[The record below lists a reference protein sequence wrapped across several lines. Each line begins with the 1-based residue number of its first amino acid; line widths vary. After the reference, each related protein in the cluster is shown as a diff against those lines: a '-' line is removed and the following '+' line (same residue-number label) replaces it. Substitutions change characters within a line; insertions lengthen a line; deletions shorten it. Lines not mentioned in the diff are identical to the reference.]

1 MNSLRLTTITL
12 TTLALVSCS
21 TFSQQK
27 ADEQPATP
35 KETTKQATTATAT
48 PTATVT
54 PTAEQQATAAAT
66 LQESVVAEVVATED
80 TLSLPTTAPT
90 YQSTSTTSAIPG
102 RSGLRMGRF
111 APPEEAASSSE
122 NAAPTPNAAELR
134 GLRSPALPK
143 NLPLDINGQSKSN

>member
-1 MNSLRLTTITL
+1 MNSLSLTTITL

-35 KETTKQATTATAT
+35 KETTKQATTAT
-48 PTATVT
+48 VT

-66 LQESVVAEVVATED
+66 LQESVTEVVATGD
-80 TLSLPTTAPT
+80 TLSLPTAAPT
-90 YQSTSTTSAIPG
+90 YQSTSAIPG

>member
-35 KETTKQATTATAT
+35 KETTKQATTAT
-48 PTATVT
+48 VT

-66 LQESVVAEVVATED
+66 LQESVVAEVVATEN
-80 TLSLPTTAPT
+80 TLSLPTTAST

>member
-1 MNSLRLTTITL
+1 MNSLRLTAITL
-12 TTLALVSCS
+12 TTLALASCS
-21 TFSQQK
+21 TFTQQK
-27 ADEQPATP
+27 ADEQPAMP
-35 KETTKQATTATAT
+35 KETAKQAAKQEQEATA
-48 PTATVT
+48 AVT
-54 PTAEQQATAAAT
+54 PTAEQQATAEAT
-66 LQESVVAEVVATED
+66 LQESVTEVVATGD
-80 TLSLPTTAPT
+80 TLSLPTAAPT
-90 YQSTSTTSAIPG
+90 YQSTSAIPG